1 MIPIDRPL
9 VVTDT
14 ETTGINPAGN
24 RLIEIGAMRLL
35 HDEEPINFSRLID
48 PGESIP
54 YRITRLTGITSSMV
68 FGCPDASEVLPA
80 FEEFLGDGI
89 LVAHNLAFDRGF
101 LNAERD
107 RLGLRP
113 IHNRGLC
120 TARLARRLLPGLRS
134 KGLDSLSRFFRIA
147 AYGRHR
153 ALRDVEITVEVLK
166 RLMAIAHREHHVD
179 TIDELL
185 EMQTRTYSRINPFSR
200 HIIEIRKEIL
210 PEVPDSPGVYK
221 MLDGRARVLY
231 VGKAK
236 VLSNRVRSYFNAIE
250 AHTPRVRRLVSKL
263 RDLEWTRTDTE
274 LEALLLESKL
284 IRELEPPFNRAQRRT
299 IPRPYLR
306 IASDHAFPRIV
317 ANVFPREDGAEY
329 FGPLRSRGEAQAVL
343 EVIGR
348 FYRVRTCDD
357 REFKNGKRCL
367 RADVGKCNAPCEGDI
382 EIGAYAEEI
391 DRVREFLAGDVAA
404 ITEQLESEMH
414 DASAE
419 LAFEEAA
426 RIRDLLNAIEMR
438 MVKGGNIAARIFE
451 DDAVVLHTD
460 PDAGIRDILI
470 IRSGR
475 FAVSLRGYVPDSPD
489 SIATLGKLLDQA
501 FDTRRTPHQE
511 PLQSGANQIR
521 VLLQWLYANRENIL
535 RFDRDQNVDPGA
547 FLEQINDAARIFF
560 SKKRHSEVS

>member
-14 ETTGINPAGN
+14 ETTGLNPTCN

-35 HDEEPINFSRLID
+35 HNVEPINFSQLID

-68 FGCPDASEVLPA
+68 FGCPDASEVIPA

-107 RLGLRP
+107 RLGLPP
-113 IHNRGLC
+113 IHNQGLC

-147 AYGRHR
+147 AHGRHR
-153 ALRDVEITVEVLK
+153 ALRDVEITVEVLR
-166 RLMAIAHREHHVD
+166 RLMSIAHREHHVD

-200 HIIEIRKEIL
+200 HIIEIRREIL

-221 MLDGRARVLY
+221 MLDGRGQVLY

-236 VLSNRVRSYFNAIE
+236 VLSLRVRSYFNAIE
-250 AHTPRVRRLVSKL
+250 AHTPRIRQLVNQL
-263 RDLEWTRTDTE
+263 RGLEWVETDTE

-306 IASDHAFPRIV
+306 IATDHAFPRIV
-317 ANVFPREDGAEY
+317 ANVYPREDGAEY
-329 FGPLRSRGEAQAVL
+329 FGPIRSRGEAQSIL
-343 EVIGR
+343 EVIER

-367 RADVGKCNAPCEGDI
+367 RADIGKCSAPCEGNI
-382 EIGAYAEEI
+382 ESDVYAEEI
-391 DRVREFLAGDVAA
+391 DRVRGFLAGSVAA
-404 ITEQLESEMH
+404 ITEQLQSEML

-426 RIRDLLNAIEMR
+426 RLRDLLNVIEMR
-438 MVKGGNIAARIFE
+438 MLKGGNIAARIFE
-451 DDAVVLHTD
+451 DDAVVLHSD
-460 PDAGIRDILI
+460 PEAGIRDVLI

-475 FAVSLRGYVPDSPD
+475 FAASLKDYASDSPI
-489 SIATLGKLLDQA
+489 SFAKLEKLLDQV
-501 FDTRRTPHQE
+501 FDPGMSSDPQA
-511 PLQSGANQIR
+511 LQSGANQIR
-521 VLLQWLYANRENIL
+521 VLLQWLYANRENVFRI
-535 RFDRDQNVDPGA
+535 DRGQNEAPA
-547 FLEQINDAARIFF
+547 TFLEQINDKAGIFF
-560 SKKRHSEVS
+560 PAETQTEPQ